1 MGFAQSVTG
10 PLGQASQYDA
20 MKRQT
25 LIRGEAQKQ
34 QAYAAAT
41 AKEEAAKQQLHVVGE
56 NMARMAGNKRRDMGK
71 ARAAAASNGFV
82 QEGSNTKVE
91 EMVQQAYS
99 QQMADM
105 ARSGSQASMNALNE
119 QIALRRGG
127 DAALTAAQAEAEQY
141 RALAKASRTAAW
153 LNAAGGIIG
162 AAGGALNA
170 KAGLVDANKNPIPMS
185 AWGQDEWGKVIGG
198 GIYGADAGS
207 GLMTAFNPFTA
218 QYASE
223 TWDRNFM
230 DLMGIGNLKKQ

>member
-25 LIRGEAQKQ
+25 LIRGEAKKQ

-56 NMARMAGNKRRDMGK
+56 NMARTAGNKRRDVGK

-153 LNAAGGIIG
+153 MNAAGGIIG
-162 AAGGALNA
+162 AAGGAV
-170 KAGLVDANKNPIPMS
+170 KAGAAMDGPMS

-230 DLMGIGNLKKQ
+230 DLMGIGNLKKR